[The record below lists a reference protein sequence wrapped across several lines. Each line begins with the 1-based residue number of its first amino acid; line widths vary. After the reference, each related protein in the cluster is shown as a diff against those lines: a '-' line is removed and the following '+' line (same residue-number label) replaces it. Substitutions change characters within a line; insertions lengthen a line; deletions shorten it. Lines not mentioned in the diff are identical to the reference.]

1 MRPNAATGR
10 DTVDP
15 MRALA
20 LILLMSPALAVA
32 DGMTPVDASSIPQE
46 CASFAKEPE
55 GAQIAGPT
63 IEAHI
68 SVATCMAGVKLN
80 ALQVQPNEASAQA
93 MAQAMKPSFD
103 LLNMAIAQN
112 DPAWTPIATRARTD
126 LIVAMV
132 VRMRNS
138 IPPITMETV
147 GQALADHDKAHA
159 AMEATIKPWL
169 DQLAAH

>member
-1 MRPNAATGR
+1 MRR
-10 DTVDP
+10 DTVAA
-15 MRALA
+15 MRPLA
-20 LILLMSPALAVA
+20 LILLMSPALAFA
-32 DGMTPVDASSIPQE
+32 DGMTPVDTSTIPQE
-46 CASFAKEPE
+46 CAAFAKEPE

-68 SVATCMAGVKLN
+68 SVATCMASVKLN

-93 MAQAMKPSFD
+93 MAAAAKPSFD
-103 LLNMAIAQN
+103 LINMAIAQN

-138 IPPITMETV
+138 VPAITNETV
-147 GQALADHDKAHA
+147 GPALADHDKAHA
-159 AMEATIKPWL
+159 AIETLVKPWL
-169 DQLAAH
+169 DQIGPH